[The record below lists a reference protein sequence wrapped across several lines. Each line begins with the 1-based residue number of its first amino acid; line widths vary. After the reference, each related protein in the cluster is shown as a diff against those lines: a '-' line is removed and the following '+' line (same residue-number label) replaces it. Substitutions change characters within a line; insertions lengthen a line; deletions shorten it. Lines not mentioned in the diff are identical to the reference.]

1 MIPDYKTNLLCLS
14 DILPKNYPNF
24 YQQFEKVLKDCGI
37 NFKLLSPTNDI
48 WAVDYMPVQIDINKF
63 VQFVYKPSYL
73 KTRAELNTISNVD
86 AICKQLGIETI
97 RLNILLDGGNVIRAT
112 DKIIMTERIFYE
124 NSTYKRENLMKELQN
139 YFEVE
144 KIFIIPEQPNDF
156 TGHADGMVR
165 FIDDKTVL
173 INNYK
178 SEGKK
183 FRDSFEITIRKTGLN
198 YIKIPYNPYNNDDE
212 DQANGCYINYLQME
226 NVVIIP
232 TFGIKEDDVVVKQ
245 FEEIFKGQT
254 IATINCHDIAKNG
267 GVLNCITWNIRAEK

>member
-1 MIPDYKTNLLCLS
+1 MIPEYKTNLLYLA
-14 DILPKNYPNF
+14 DTLPKDYPNF
-24 YQQFEKVLKDCGI
+24 YQQFEKVLSDCGI
-37 NFKLLSPTNDI
+37 DFKLLSPTKDI
-48 WAVDYMPVQIDINKF
+48 WTVDYMPVQIDINKF

-73 KTRAELNTISNVD
+73 KTQGELNTISDVD

-97 RLNILLDGGNVIRAT
+97 KSNILLDGGNVIRAT
-112 DKIIMTERIFYE
+112 DKIIITERIFSENPAYE
-124 NSTYKRENLMKELQN
+124 KENLIKELRN
-139 YFEVE
+139 HFGVE

-156 TGHADGMVR
+156 AGHADGMVC

-178 SEGKK
+178 NESKK
-183 FRDSFEITIRKTGLN
+183 FRDSFEIAIRKTGLN
-198 YIKIPYNPYNNDDE
+198 YIKIPYNPYHNDNN

-232 TFGIKEDDVVVKQ
+232 TFGIKDDDAVVKQ

-254 IATINCHDIAKNG
+254 IATINSNEIAKDG
-267 GVLNCITWNIRAEK
+267 GVLNCISWNIRV